1 MKRQLEN
8 FKLRAAAGGMTACL
22 VVSMCA
28 PAALALDPTHSEALY
43 VTLDAYGKPTESS
56 VVKSYSRNGAKTI
69 TDYGDYTNVVN
80 MTSESKPVTKAGAVS
95 FNFTDDAPNRFYF
108 EGKTTKPI
116 ATLPWTIKVSYKLNG
131 VPKEASQLAGE
142 KGLVEITIN
151 AVANKS
157 ASAYFQNNMVMSC
170 ATMLDADDML
180 SVEAPGAQV
189 QEIGS
194 KTAVLFMAMPG
205 ETDTFTIRIGADSF
219 QFPGLY
225 FTMTPATLQQL
236 DQITDLRDAKNK
248 IEDSGNAM
256 SDSMDV
262 VLGTM
267 GAMQSSISATAS
279 GLDILNQARS
289 TISGGKGTVYAKA
302 DAAMLDLDSFAASLG
317 TVEGHLTT
325 TQKALTDTKNQINAL
340 VTTAVSLKDES
351 ARTRSSIE
359 KVQKDITALQSMIT
373 DVDQQNK
380 YTQDVI
386 DDLKDNIRVL
396 GDDFDSLS
404 YSLTTLSKT
413 LQAVKQASLSTTDTA
428 GLDAL
433 ITQAQQAY
441 GAASDA
447 TQQSVWGAQLQTLNA
462 MKALVTGINTNITTA
477 NALVQGLTSA
487 TNGVV
492 SPLQEICK
500 DIGQDNTDNSI
511 TERLWELA
519 DVASSYLTIAS
530 KYTGNMTDLAD
541 QANKAGDIAKDVT
554 TKLDAMLD
562 NVDGLNKVLNTY
574 EPDAQ
579 KALEDAKK
587 VSSTAITGITN
598 TNAFLR
604 SFKSLLQSSGGKLDT
619 GTQATLDSTAA
630 ALRKAAEGL
639 GQTGVL
645 QNAKDTIK
653 DLIDSEWDSHTGED
667 NNLLNMDPNAKPTSF
682 TSAQNAAPTNL
693 QVVLRTESIDND
705 EDEDTLEQDESYHA
719 EGNFLTRLWNVVK
732 AIGAAIGTL
741 FS

>member
-8 FKLRAAAGGMTACL
+8 IKLRAAAGGMTACL

-28 PAALALDPTHSEALY
+28 PAALALAPTHSEALY

-80 MTSESKPVTKAGAVS
+80 MTSESKPISKAGMVS
-95 FNFTDDAPNRFYF
+95 FNFADDAPNRFYF

-116 ATLPWTIKVSYKLNG
+116 STLPWTVKVSYKLNG

-219 QFPGLY
+219 KFPGLY

-267 GAMQSSISATAS
+267 GAMQSSINATAS

-302 DAAMLDLDSFAASLG
+302 DAAMLDLDALAASLG

-325 TQKALTDTKNQINAL
+325 TQKALTDSKNQINTL
-340 VTTAVSLKDES
+340 VTTALSLKNES

-359 KVQKDITALQSMIT
+359 KVQKDITALQSMIS
-373 DVDQQNK
+373 DVDKQNK

-386 DDLKDNIRVL
+386 DKFQKDIRVL
-396 GDDFDSLS
+396 SEDFET
-404 YSLTTLSKT
+404 LTTGLSSLQTT
-413 LQAVKQASLSTTDTA
+413 LNTVAQAGLTTTDTTK
-428 GLDAL
+428 LEAL
-433 ITQAQQAY
+433 IGQAQAAY
-441 GAASDA
+441 AAAKDEA
-447 TQQSVWGAQLQTLNA
+447 TKSVWGAQLQTLGSMRALVGEINHNITQVNA
-462 MKALVTGINTNITTA
+462 LIKALTGSTA
-477 NALVQGLTSA
+477 
-487 TNGVV
+487 GVV
-492 SPLQEICK
+492 
-500 DIGQDNTDNSI
+500 GQLREVTRDMGKGGDYNLS
-511 TERLWELA
+511 ERLWELSDA
-519 DVASSYLTIAS
+519 MDSYLTIAG

-579 KALEDAKK
+579 NALEDAKK

-604 SFKSLLQSSGGKLDT
+604 SFKSLLQSSGGKLDS
-619 GTQATLDSTAA
+619 GTQTTLNNTAA

-682 TSAQNAAPTNL
+682 TSAQNAAPTSL
-693 QVVLRTESIDND
+693 QVILRTESIDND
-705 EDEDTLEQDESYHA
+705 DDQDTVEKDETFHA

-741 FS
+741 FQ

>member
-1 MKRQLEN
+1 MKRQLAN
-8 FKLRAAAGGMTACL
+8 IKLRAAAGGMTACL

-28 PAALALDPTHSEALY
+28 PAALALTPTHSEALY

-69 TDYGDYTNVVN
+69 TDYGDYTSVIN
-80 MTSESKPVTKAGAVS
+80 MSSESKPITKDGAVS
-95 FNFTDDAPNRFYF
+95 FNFADDAPNRFYF
-108 EGKTTKPI
+108 EGKTTKPV
-116 ATLPWTIKVSYKLNG
+116 AALPWTIQVSYKLNG
-131 VPKEASQLAGE
+131 VPKEAAQLAGE
-142 KGLVEITIN
+142 KGLVEITVDAI
-151 AVANKS
+151 ANKS

-205 ETDTFTIRIGADSF
+205 ETNTFTIRIGAESF
-219 QFPGLY
+219 KFPGLY

-236 DQITDLRDAKNK
+236 DQITDLRETKEK

-256 SDSMDV
+256 SDSLDV
-262 VLGTM
+262 VFGTM
-267 GAMQSSISATAS
+267 SAMQGSISATAS

-289 TISGGKGTVYAKA
+289 SISGGKDAVYADA
-302 DAAMLDLDSFAASLG
+302 DTAMLDLDAFAASLG

-325 TQKALTDTKNQINAL
+325 AQAALTDTKIQLNTLVATAL
-340 VTTAVSLKDES
+340 SLKDES

-373 DVDQQNK
+373 DIDKQNK

-386 DDLKDNIRVL
+386 DDFQTDIRVL
-396 GDDFDSLS
+396 SEDFETLTMGLNSLQ
-404 YSLTTLSKT
+404 TTLT
-413 LQAVKQASLSTTDTA
+413 GASAQGMGAMGEISIPDGATPEQIVEIIS
-428 GLDAL
+428 L
-433 ITQAQQAY
+433 INKKIE
-441 GAASDA
+441 D
-447 TQQSVWGAQLQTLNA
+447 
-462 MKALVTGINTNITTA
+462 A
-477 NALVQGLTSA
+477 NALIKALAGSTA
-487 TNGVV
+487 NVV
-492 SPLQEICK
+492 
-500 DIGQDNTDNSI
+500 GQLREVTRDMGKGGDYNLS
-511 TERLWELA
+511 ERLWELSDA
-519 DVASSYLTIAS
+519 MGSYLTIMG
-530 KYTGNMTDLAD
+530 KYTDNMTSLMT

-562 NVDGLNKVLNTY
+562 NLDGLDKVLNTY
-574 EPDAQ
+574 EPEAQ
-579 KALEDAKK
+579 KALEDAKQ

-604 SFKSLLQSSGGKLDT
+604 SFKSLMQSSGGKLDA
-619 GTQATLDSTAA
+619 GTQATLDNTAA

-645 QNAKDTIK
+645 QNAKDTVK

-667 NNLLNMDPNAKPTSF
+667 NNMLNMDPNATPTSF
-682 TSAQNAAPTNL
+682 TSAQNAVPSNL
-693 QVVLRTESIDND
+693 QVVLRTESIDD
-705 EDEDTLEQDESYHA
+705 EDDKDVVEQDEAYYA
-719 EGNFLTRLWNVVK
+719 EGNFLTRLWNVIK
-732 AIGAAIGTL
+732 AIGAAVGTL
-741 FS
+741 FA